1 MRNIT
6 FILILWFSAFASG
19 CSSKALTP
27 ESAPHAPGRY
37 AMSLKVDGLQR
48 SFIVYL
54 PSAYDGKTALPLVM
68 MLHGGGG
75 NAKATSWE
83 TGWTDKADQAG
94 FIAVF
99 PNAAA
104 RNPNRRSSFAFNPQ
118 LWNDGS
124 DRFYPDQKAVDDVH
138 FLETLLDL
146 LSESFATDPRRVYI
160 TGFSNGASMSF
171 LAAAKLPHR
180 IAAIAP
186 VAGACWIDPGTL
198 KPPVPMLY
206 ITGTEDPL
214 NLIEGGS
221 PRLANGNSDAVRSK
235 PKPPVSE
242 SILKWVKA
250 LGVSD
255 TPASSKSEN
264 GIKIERYGGGETQVT
279 YLTVDGLG
287 HTWAGG
293 RSILPESMVG
303 ATSDKINAT
312 DVIWDFF
319 RQHHR

>member
-6 FILILWFSAFASG
+6 FILVLWFSVFAGG
-19 CSSKALTP
+19 CSSKTLTP

-37 AMSLKVDGLQR
+37 PMSIDVDGLER
-48 SFIVYL
+48 SFIVHL
-54 PSAYDGKTALPLVM
+54 PSTYDGKTPLPVVV

-75 NAKATSWE
+75 NAKATNWE
-83 TGWTDKADQAG
+83 TGWADKADQAG

-104 RNPNRRSSFAFNPQ
+104 RNPKRRSSFASNPQ

-124 DRFYPDQKAVDDVH
+124 DRFYPDQKVVDDVH
-138 FLETLLDL
+138 FLDRLLQV
-146 LSESFATDPRRVYI
+146 LSESFAMDSRRVYI

-171 LAAAKLPHR
+171 LVASKLPHK

-198 KPPVPMLY
+198 QPPVSMLY

-214 NLIEGGS
+214 NIIEGGS

-235 PKPPVSE
+235 PKPPVRE
-242 SILKWVKA
+242 SILKWVNA
-250 LGVSD
+250 LSLSQ
-255 TPASSKSEN
+255 TPVSSKNEN
-264 GIKIERYGGGETQVT
+264 GITIESYGGGNAQVK
-279 YLTVDGLG
+279 YITVDGLG

-293 RSILPESMVG
+293 RSILPESIVG
-303 ATSDKINAT
+303 ATSDKMNTT

-319 RQHHR
+319 QQHSR